1 MAVNVEKVAAGGVN
15 RVPAAKIEVV
25 DLSQPFSMHTP
36 GWVNYPSPKI
46 SYFQRHHTQGVV
58 SQWIETS
65 LHVSTHIDGEMHG
78 TPGGRDIA
86 AMPLDR
92 LVHEGVIVDIS
103 DECHDFTW
111 ITPEMLTSRM
121 EINKGDIVIINTGW
135 HKYYTH
141 NAEENDVKYFCYHPG
156 GTRELAQWIVDMEL
170 SWVGQ
175 DTGSLDHIMNTTI
188 PHLHRKDVARAW
200 KAQTGIDASEYANE
214 ENWYP
219 MHRIPFPRGIVHA
232 ENLGGDIDQLSN
244 TRCLIGAF
252 PWKFIGG
259 ESSICRIVAFVGDE

>member
-1 MAVNVEKVAAGGVN
+1 MAVKSHQGTAVDRRPKG
-15 RVPAAKIEVV
+15 KMEVV

-78 TPGGRDIA
+78 VPGGKDIA
-86 AMPLDR
+86 SMPLTR
-92 LVHEGVIVDIS
+92 LVHEGVVVDLR
-103 DECHDFTW
+103 DECEDFTW
-111 ITPEMLTSRM
+111 ITPEMITSKV
-121 EINKGDIVIINTGW
+121 EVKKGDIVIINTGW

-141 NAEENDVKYFCYHPG
+141 NSEENDVKYFCYHPG
-156 GTRELAQWIVDMEL
+156 GSRELAQWIVDMEL

-200 KAQTGIDASEYANE
+200 KEKTGTDANDYNKE

-219 MHRIPFPRGIVHA
+219 MHRIPFPNGITHA
-232 ENLGGDIDQLSN
+232 ENVGGDIDTLPN
-244 TRCLIGAF
+244 TRCVIGAF

-259 ESSICRIVAFVGDE
+259 ESSICRIVAFVDPEG